1 MIGLAAQRV
10 ALAFCE
16 SPLANDENA
25 VYTSYFFFLDGT
37 SDTPMISESG
47 STDPTDKDGA
57 LKNTVDEIAGD
68 IKNWWENLKD
78 TIFNSSY
85 AKIIAVGFGIVL
97 IVLIGV
103 LIIRL
108 IRFAFSGGGK
118 RRR

>member
-1 MIGLAAQRV
+1 MGIALRRI

-16 SPLANDENA
+16 SPLSDSDNA
-25 VYTSYFFFLDGT
+25 VYTSRFFFLDGT
-37 SDTPMISESG
+37 SDTPIMADNG
-47 STDPTDKDGA
+47 STDPGNTNGAAANAALGVIDGVKEFF
-57 LKNTVDEIAGD
+57 LS
-68 IKNWWENLKD
+68 LKD
-78 TIFNSSY
+78 TIFNSTY

-97 IVLIGV
+97 IVLIFV